1 MALELDDDLR
11 TPGDELRRD
20 GDWMPQNEP
29 TRAKALWL
37 VAALLVVAAGAA
49 VYILYGDRE
58 PATPAPVVE
67 TAPAAPPAA
76 TAAPSTTLGG
86 EPYPVDVPSLDLTDP
101 LVRELLTKLS
111 GHPRIAAW
119 LATEGLVRSFTVVV
133 LNVSEGKLPA
143 NAKGLT
149 ALRPTA
155 RFRVVER
162 GGQTYLD
169 PQSFDRYNAL
179 ADGVGS
185 VDAAGS
191 ARLYAT
197 LRPRLEEAHRD
208 LGASTASFDVAVERA
223 IVRLLETPAVT
234 DARAGRTDARG
245 HRLRLR
251 RPAAGVV
258 ERCPE
263 TAPADGATQRPPDSG
278 EAARNRA
285 GTGHPGVALAAGW
298 PRGSAC
304 DRQELSA
311 LAARTG

>member
-1 MALELDDDLR
+1 MALELDDDIR

-20 GDWMPQNEP
+20 GDWMPPSEP

-58 PATPAPVVE
+58 PATPAPVAA
-67 TAPAAPPAA
+67 TAPVAPPA
-76 TAAPSTTLGG
+76 TTTAPSTALGG
-86 EPYPVDVPSLDLTDP
+86 EPYPVEVPSIDLTNP

-143 NAKGLT
+143 TAKGLT

-155 RFRVVER
+155 RFRVVDR
-162 GGQTYLD
+162 GGQMYLD

-185 VDAAGS
+185 VDANGS

-208 LGASTASFDVAVERA
+208 LGASTASFDVTVERA

-234 DARAGRTDARG
+234 TPVRVEPMPEGIGYGFVDPQLESLSNAQKQLLRMGPRNV
-245 HRLRLR
+245 RLIQAKLR
-251 RPAAGVV
+251 
-258 ERCPE
+258 EI
-263 TAPADGATQRPPDSG
+263 
-278 EAARNRA
+278 
-285 GTGHPGVALAAGW
+285 ALALGIPASRLPPG
-298 PRGSAC
+298 
-304 DRQELSA
+304 Q
-311 LAARTG
+311 